1 MSSQA
6 YGVTLTTPGVALLFT
21 GAVVNDARTR
31 QAGCMPRSTVTFVC
45 AQCGGETLRW
55 AGQCPYCQAWNTLQ
69 EFEVRKPPP
78 GRRGKEARSVSSSPS
93 PARATPVTE
102 ISAEA
107 APRLRLEWG
116 ELNRVLGGGIVPGSL
131 VLVGGEPGVGKST
144 LLMHAAHQIEGKVLY
159 VSGEESNQQVQMR
172 AARLGALSPDIL
184 LLAENDLDVIADTI
198 SAEAPQLAIVDSI
211 QTVADSAISGSA
223 GSVTQVRE
231 SAARLMRLAKETGV
245 PIFLVG
251 HVTKEGAI
259 AGPRVLEHI
268 VDTVL
273 YLEGDRRQELR
284 LLRAMKNRFGSAEE
298 IGVFAMGERGL
309 EEVPDPSA
317 AMLSQAGTA
326 SAGTAVVVVMEGTR
340 PLLIEIQSLVNKRN
354 DSVPPRRVANGFDVN
369 RVHMLLAVLDRRGQT
384 PLGTHDVFVNVAGG
398 IRITEPA
405 ADLGLALSLAGN
417 QRSQPMPEGLVVL
430 GELGLAGEVRRVS
443 QTERRL
449 NEAARHGFTHAL
461 IPSGSR
467 TGRPAGLHIRE
478 VRTVAEAI
486 SVLFPKPIHSGA
498 FIEEAEVPVS

>member
-1 MSSQA
+1 
-6 YGVTLTTPGVALLFT
+6 
-21 GAVVNDARTR
+21 
-31 QAGCMPRSTVTFVC
+31 MPRSTVTFVC

-69 EFEVRKPPP
+69 EVQARKPEP
-78 GRRGKEARSVSSSPS
+78 GRRSKSLGGNVASTPS
-93 PARATPVTE
+93 PARATPVTQ
-102 ISAEA
+102 ISSEA
-107 APRLRLEWG
+107 APRLRLAWD

-144 LLMHAAHQIEGKVLY
+144 LLMHAAHQVVDGGDSSKVLY

-172 AARLGALSPDIL
+172 AARLGALDARIL
-184 LLAENDLDVIADTI
+184 LLAENDLDVICDTI
-198 SAEAPQLAIVDSI
+198 EAEAPQLAIVDSI
-211 QTVADSAISGSA
+211 QTVADGAINGSA

-231 SAARLMRLAKETGV
+231 SAARLMRLAKQTGV

-317 AMLSQAGTA
+317 AMLSQAGA
-326 SAGTAVVVVMEGTR
+326 AAAGTAVVVVMEGTR

-354 DSVPPRRVANGFDVN
+354 DSIPPRRVANGIDLN
-369 RVHMLLAVLDRRGQT
+369 RVHMLLAVLDRRGRT

-398 IRITEPA
+398 IRVTEPA
-405 ADLGLALSLAGN
+405 ADLGLALSIAGN
-417 QRSQPMPEGLVVL
+417 QRSQPLPEGLVVL
-430 GELGLAGEVRRVS
+430 GELGLAGEVRRVG

-449 NEAARHGFTHAL
+449 QEAARHGFTRAL

-467 TGRPAGLHIRE
+467 TGRPAGLVVTE
-478 VRTVAEAI
+478 VRTLAEAI
-486 SVLFPKPIHSGA
+486 SALFPKPIHSGA

>member
-1 MSSQA
+1 MCSEC
-6 YGVTLTTPGVALLFT
+6 
-21 GAVVNDARTR
+21 GAE
-31 QAGCMPRSTVTFVC
+31 S
-45 AQCGGETLRW
+45 LRW
-55 AGQCPYCQAWNTLQ
+55 AGQCPACHAWNTLQ
-69 EFEVRKPPP
+69 EFQVRKAPS
-78 GRRGKEARSVSSSPS
+78 GRSRS
-93 PARATPVTE
+93 
-102 ISAEA
+102 ISAQRGQAVEPTGA
-107 APRLRLEWG
+107 RPIPLSEIEPDSAPRQPLAWG

-144 LLMHAAHQIEGKVLY
+144 MLMHAAAQIAKAGNVLY
-159 VSGEESNQQVQMR
+159 VTGEESGHQVRMR
-172 AARLGALSPDIL
+172 AERLGALEPAIL
-184 LLAENDLDVIADTI
+184 LLAENDLDAICDAI
-198 SAEAPQLAIVDSI
+198 RNEAPRLAIIDSI
-211 QTVADSAISGSA
+211 QTVTDTGFEGSA

-298 IGVFAMGERGL
+298 IGVFAMGVRGL

-317 AMLSQAGTA
+317 AMLSQVGTA

-340 PLLIEIQSLVNKRN
+340 PLLIEIQSLVNKAN
-354 DSVPPRRVANGFDVN
+354 TNFPPRRVANGFDLN
-369 RVHMLLAVLDRRGQT
+369 RVHMLLAVLDRRGKT
-384 PLGTHDVFVNVAGG
+384 PLGQHDVFVNVAGG

-405 ADLGLALSLAGN
+405 ADLGLALSIAGN
-417 QRSQPMPEGLVVL
+417 QRSQPLPEGLVVL
-430 GELGLAGEVRRVS
+430 GELGLAGEVRRVG

-449 NEAARHGFTHAL
+449 QEAARHGFTRAL

-467 TGRPAGLHIRE
+467 TGRPAGLEIIE
-478 VRTVAEAI
+478 VRTLAEAI
-486 SVLFPKPIHSGA
+486 SALFPNHIHSGA
-498 FIEEAEVPVS
+498 FIEEAGVTVS